1 MNEEL
6 QNKFD
11 SLKERIDNLAKE
23 QAKLAEEIESLEDR
37 RLSTLSKE
45 ELERYQDL
53 TERKTMISNAFDKS
67 DSKAAL
73 LNDYILASEKIDSLK
88 NGGLNGAKK
97 VSAVTKLTKVLSDIL
112 KSDNTV
118 VFTSYDITR
127 LQTEIN
133 NKDEFEKTID
143 MFDRISKEKI
153 SNIIDEINS
162 ILDSTNIT
170 KKETKN
176 LLQRKSELEEKTKRN
191 IKKVLSVALLGA
203 TIIVTAGVTKSC
215 EKSKNRDNTGMIINI
230 PSYEET
236 LEPLPTP
243 QPIATPEVTFNP
255 TIDKEADMKNR
266 ASEIANTGFFSD
278 LYNSDIVKL
287 LEVIDSKQLDSLEYA
302 NFKQISITTFNQ
314 IMINYFTDSLT
325 ENDINKLNALRY
337 YAKDNSDLDRFLE
350 TYTTLLQ
357 DILRN
362 PYNQVFKDKM
372 IDYIRVFADSI
383 NGFTENSTVLTSDGT
398 FNENAIVNDYLDW
411 AMVYDGI
418 INPTTPFMV
427 SRTVENIDGSIL
439 ENIMFL
445 NDEDREAYINNNGLS
460 EYRNGIMSYIK
471 LQETILEAESKL
483 VNHPQYCYIVGYDRT
498 LGGEK

>member
-6 QNKFD
+6 HKITEKIAI
-11 SLKERIDNLAKE
+11 LTTE
-23 QAKLAEEIESLEDR
+23 QEKNEEEMKGLESKG
-37 RLSTLSKE
+37 LSSLSKD
-45 ELERYQDL
+45 ELERYQELNERNKNL
-53 TERKTMISNAFDKS
+53 TNVLESFDNS
-67 DSKAAL
+67 ASL
-73 LNDYILASEKIDSLK
+73 LNNYISAIDSINKLK
-88 NGGLNGAKK
+88 DGNLRGAAK
-97 VSAVTKLTKVLSDIL
+97 VSAVTKLTKVLNDIL
-112 KSDNTV
+112 KSDNTQS
-118 VFTSYDITR
+118 FTSYDITR

-133 NKDEFEKTID
+133 NKVEFEKTLD
-143 MFDRISKEKI
+143 MFDRISNNNFKL
-153 SNIIDEINS
+153 IIDQINEMLS
-162 ILDSTNIT
+162 IVNNE
-170 KKETKN
+170 KKDKKEETKN

-215 EKSKNRDNTGMIINI
+215 EKSKNRDNTGII

-266 ASEIANTGFFSD
+266 ASEIAKTEFFSD

-362 PYNQVFKDKM
+362 PYNQTFKDKM